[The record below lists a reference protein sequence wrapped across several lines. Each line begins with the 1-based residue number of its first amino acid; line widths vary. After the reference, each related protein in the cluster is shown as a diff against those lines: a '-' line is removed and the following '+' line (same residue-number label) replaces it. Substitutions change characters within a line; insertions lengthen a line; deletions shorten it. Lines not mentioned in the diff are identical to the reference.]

1 MKSEAFPSD
10 SFNTMSYPGIHA
22 ATNPDKT
29 AVVMARTGESL
40 SYQELEERSCRFAQ
54 MMRDAGLRPGDHIA
68 IFADNHIRYFETY
81 WAAIRS
87 GLYFTTVNRFLTAE
101 EAAYIV
107 EDCGAQVLVA
117 STAVRE
123 VAIEMLPLI
132 PNCPVRLMFG
142 DSVEG
147 FENFETTVEQYPAEP
162 LDQQPRGS
170 LMLYS
175 SGTTGKPK

>member
-1 MKSEAFPSD
+1 MLGFD
-10 SFNTMSYPGIHA
+10 
-22 ATNPDKT
+22 
-29 AVVMARTGESL
+29 L
-40 SYQELEERSCRFAQ
+40 
-54 MMRDAGLRPGDHIA
+54 GDHIA

-162 LDQQPRGS
+162 PRSAVAIPDALQLGNDWE
-170 LMLYS
+170 
-175 SGTTGKPK
+175 TQRNQAPT